1 MSESFNTCHHYVK
14 FDTPQL
20 VDALIDAVKARDLPG
35 MADIDSSLF
44 SFLPGGEK
52 IFGCG
57 IIR

>member
-44 SFLPGGEK
+44 LF
-52 IFGCG
+52 C
-57 IIR
+57 RR

>member
-1 MSESFNTCHHYVK
+1 MPSLCK

-44 SFLPGGEK
+44 LFCREVKKFSVVALS
-52 IFGCG
+52 
-57 IIR
+57 R